1 MPQRSRTAVILSAAF
16 LAMIGALPS
25 SAQDAWPSRPLTM
38 VVPFAAGSSSDVAG
52 RVLAARMSEML
63 GQQVIIE
70 NIGGAGGMTGAN
82 RVAKAAPDGYTL
94 LLGGSATM
102 TTVPALYGKKALYNP
117 LTDFEHVIQ
126 FADSARIL
134 IARKDF
140 PANSLKEFV
149 AYARANVDKLQYGSS
164 GTGAGAHICA
174 LLLDQAMGVK
184 ITHVPYR
191 GSGPAMQDL
200 LGGRIDY
207 ICEQVST
214 AVQQIKAGTV
224 KPIATMGLSRSD
236 VLPDLKTAAEEG
248 FDLNCASL
256 SAFEFPRGTPDAIV
270 KRLAEATNKV
280 VESAFVR
287 ERFDAL
293 GVAVEPAERRTR
305 EYYLKSLPPE
315 VERQAQVMKA
325 SGLTA
330 D

>member
-1 MPQRSRTAVILSAAF
+1 MKVLASLATLLALSGTAF
-16 LAMIGALPS
+16 
-25 SAQDAWPSRPLTM
+25 AQDWPARPVTM
-38 VVPFAAGSSSDVAG
+38 IVPYAAGGPVDTVG
-52 RVLAARMSEML
+52 RIMAQGLSEAL

-236 VLPDLKTAAEEG
+236 VLPDLKTGGGRRLRSQLRVAQRVRISQGHARRDREAPGRGDQQGGRKRLRARALRCARCRGRAGRAAYARVLSEKPAARSRAAGAGDEG
-248 FDLNCASL
+248 ERADGGL
-256 SAFEFPRGTPDAIV
+256 SAAARG
-270 KRLAEATNKV
+270 
-280 VESAFVR
+280 
-287 ERFDAL
+287 
-293 GVAVEPAERRTR
+293 
-305 EYYLKSLPPE
+305 
-315 VERQAQVMKA
+315 
-325 SGLTA
+325 
-330 D
+330 

>member
-1 MPQRSRTAVILSAAF
+1 MRIKACIATAAMVVALNAA
-16 LAMIGALPS
+16 A
-25 SAQDAWPSRPLTM
+25 SAQDWPSRPVTM
-38 VVPFAAGSSSDVAG
+38 VVPYAAGGPVDTVG
-52 RVLAARMSEML
+52 RIMAQGLSEVL

-70 NIGGAGGMTGAN
+70 NIGGAGGMTGAY
-82 RVAKAAPDGYTL
+82 RVAKATPDGYTF

-102 TTVPALYGKKALYNP
+102 TTVPALYGKKTLYNP
-117 LTDFEHVIQ
+117 LADFEHVIQ

-140 PANSLKEFV
+140 PASSLKEFV
-149 AYARANVDKLQYGSS
+149 AYAKANTTTLQYGSS

-174 LLLDQAMGVK
+174 LLLDQAMGLK

-214 AVQQIKAGTV
+214 AVQQIRSGTV

-236 VLPDLKTAAEEG
+236 VLPDLPTAGEQG
-248 FDLNCASL
+248 FEINCASL
-256 SAFEFPRGTPDAIV
+256 SAFEFPKGTPEAII
-270 KRLAEATNKV
+270 KRLAEATDKTV
-280 VESAFVR
+280 ALKSVQ
-287 ERFDAL
+287 ERFATL
-293 GVAVEPAERRTR
+293 GVSVEPPERRTR

-315 VERQAQVMKA
+315 VARQAEVMKS
-325 SGLTA
+325 SGLSA
-330 D
+330 E

>member
-1 MPQRSRTAVILSAAF
+1 MRVF
-16 LAMIGALPS
+16 LAALLS
-25 SAQDAWPSRPLTM
+25 VISTSVLAQDWPTRPVTM
-38 VVPFAAGSSSDVAG
+38 IVPYAAGGPVDTVG
-52 RVLAARMSEML
+52 RIMAQGLSEVL
-63 GQQVIIE
+63 GQQVIVE
-70 NIGGAGGMTGAN
+70 NVGGAGGMTGAN
-82 RVAKAAPDGYTL
+82 RVAKAVPDGYIF

-102 TTVPALYGKKALYNP
+102 TTVPALNGKKTPYNP

-140 PANSLKEFV
+140 PANTLKEFV
-149 AYARANVDKLQYGSS
+149 AYAKQNTDKLQYGSS

-200 LGGRIDY
+200 LGRRIDY

-214 AVQQIKAGTV
+214 AIQQIRGGTV
-224 KPIATMGLSRSD
+224 KAIATMGLSRSD
-236 VLPDLKTAAEEG
+236 VLPDLKTAVEEG
-248 FDLNCASL
+248 FDINCASL
-256 SAFEFPRGTPDAIV
+256 SAFEFPKGTPEAIV
-270 KRLAEATNKV
+270 NKLAEATNKV
-280 VESAFVR
+280 AELPSVR
-287 ERFDAL
+287 ERFARL

-315 VERQAQVMKA
+315 VERQAKVMKA
-325 SGLTA
+325 NGLTA

>member
-1 MPQRSRTAVILSAAF
+1 
-16 LAMIGALPS
+16 
-25 SAQDAWPSRPLTM
+25 
-38 VVPFAAGSSSDVAG
+38 
-52 RVLAARMSEML
+52 
-63 GQQVIIE
+63 
-70 NIGGAGGMTGAN
+70 
-82 RVAKAAPDGYTL
+82 
-94 LLGGSATM
+94 M
-102 TTVPALYGKKALYNP
+102 TTVPALYGKKTPYNP

-149 AYARANVDKLQYGSS
+149 AYAKQNVASLKYGSS

-207 ICEQVST
+207 MCEQVST
-214 AVQQIKAGTV
+214 AVQQIKAATV

-248 FDLNCASL
+248 YDLNCASL
-256 SAFEFPRGTPDAIV
+256 SAFEFPKGTPEAIV
-270 KRLAEATNKV
+270 ARLAEATNKAV
-280 VESAFVR
+280 ALASVR
-287 ERFDAL
+287 ERFETL
-293 GVAVEPAERRTR
+293 GVSVEPAERRTR
-305 EYYLKSLPPE
+305 AYYVKSLPPE
-315 VERQAQVMKA
+315 VEKQAAVMKA
-325 SGLTA
+325 GGLTA
-330 D
+330 E

>member
-1 MPQRSRTAVILSAAF
+1 MRILA
-16 LAMIGALPS
+16 GALFS
-25 SAQDAWPSRPLTM
+25 FVTLAASAQAQDWPARPVTM
-38 VVPFAAGSSSDVAG
+38 IVPYAAGGPVDTVG
-52 RVLAARMSEML
+52 RIMAQGLSEVL

-70 NIGGAGGMTGAN
+70 NVGGAGGMTGAT
-82 RVAKAAPDGYTL
+82 RVAKATPDGYTF

-102 TTVPALYGKKALYNP
+102 TTVPALYGKKTPYDP
-117 LTDFEHVIQ
+117 LTDFEHVVQ

-140 PANSLKEFV
+140 PANSLQEFV
-149 AYARANVDKLQYGSS
+149 AYAKQNTETLKYGSS

-214 AVQQIKAGTV
+214 AVQQIKSGTV

-236 VLPDLKTAAEEG
+236 VLPDLKTAAEAG
-248 FDLNCASL
+248 YDINCASL
-256 SAFEFPRGTPDAIV
+256 SAFEFPKGTPEAIV
-270 KRLAEATNKV
+270 NRLAEATNKAV
-280 VESAFVR
+280 ALASVR
-287 ERFDAL
+287 ERFETL
-293 GVAVEPAERRTR
+293 GVSVEPPERRTR
-305 EYYLKSLPPE
+305 AYYAKSLPPE
-315 VERQAQVMKA
+315 VEKQAAVMK
-325 SGLTA
+325 SGGLSA
-330 D
+330 E